1 MRGALFGDQVDGYK
15 DAFVYNGVYEIANAP
30 IKACDP
36 QWKMNPTDMDY
47 QMTFG
52 RQTIIQPIDAA
63 ASAIVPQ
70 YQTISQLPRFNSG
83 NEKFDV
89 IGVVIYIDEQERKV
103 TTAQQKQLSV
113 REIVVT
119 DHSVQQPLIISAWN
133 DLAEVDCD
141 SLSASS
147 GKLQVVGFT
156 ALRVSPHKGFSLA
169 TTMSTTIIQSPQ
181 GGRADGLRE
190 WVSKHRKLL
199 TDMQSR
205 VVDVRKPGND
215 ETIKKIATLKMR
227 KAQNTLQEER
237 HWLRVTIPEPEL
249 NQINAYLGCSN
260 CGKRADVPAG
270 HVYSCAACSVENITC
285 SPKVTFNSDV
295 SDGSGTL
302 SMTAFTDDAVKL
314 FRMDAAEIF
323 KMKNYEDHVNFKQI
337 KESMQTVPILIQMGP
352 KATLSRNNILQ

>member
-52 RQTIIQPIDAA
+52 KQTIIQPIDAA
-63 ASAIVPQ
+63 ASAVVPQ

-89 IGVVIYIDEQERKV
+89 IGVVIYIDEKAREV

-119 DHSVQQPLIISAWN
+119 DQNVEQPLIISAWN

-169 TTMSTTIIQSPQ
+169 TTMSTTIIQSPR
-181 GGRADGLRE
+181 GERADGLRE

-215 ETIKKIATLKMR
+215 ETIKKIATLKM
-227 KAQNTLQEER
+227 K
-237 HWLRVTIPEPEL
+237 
-249 NQINAYLGCSN
+249 
-260 CGKRADVPAG
+260 
-270 HVYSCAACSVENITC
+270 
-285 SPKVTFNSDV
+285 KVLCLHF
-295 SDGSGTL
+295 
-302 SMTAFTDDAVKL
+302 F
-314 FRMDAAEIF
+314 
-323 KMKNYEDHVNFKQI
+323 
-337 KESMQTVPILIQMGP
+337 
-352 KATLSRNNILQ
+352 